1 MVYFLQKFFTALK
14 PKWVDLFFH
23 KINSY
28 FYDEES
34 GHGEYKKILEV
45 TELLNIEQKFYL
57 DKFIKTL

>member
-1 MVYFLQKFFTALK
+1 MKIYKQIRYWYKKYTQIFYKVFTALK

-34 GHGEYKKILEV
+34 GHGEYR
-45 TELLNIEQKFYL
+45 KF
-57 DKFIKTL
+57 